1 MSQESSVLQLEI
13 FLKSSSQRQRTSIGL
28 LDATM
33 GRTERVGFAADGRC
47 NAGPNDLGEEL

>member
-1 MSQESSVLQLEI
+1 MLQLEI